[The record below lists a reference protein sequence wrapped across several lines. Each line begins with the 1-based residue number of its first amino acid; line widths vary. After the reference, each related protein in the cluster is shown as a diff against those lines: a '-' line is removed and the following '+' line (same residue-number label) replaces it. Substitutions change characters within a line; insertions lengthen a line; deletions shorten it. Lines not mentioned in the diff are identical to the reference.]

1 MRSLVLATLASWL
14 AGANAFFFGNLFPK
28 TKPSYKYKPSYRP
41 GSSIFRP
48 SLPIEDWKP
57 QYGQY
62 GPNDFVPTS
71 TEPETDEKPQ
81 YFDDKP
87 MYIKDEPVY
96 VNVRPKPKPIFPQ
109 IQIPPFDVLRH
120 FLAKLALLKNH
131 FLGKLNFFGGIFG
144 SPPNKHLYKPKPGY
158 RPRPSYKP
166 RPNRPTRKPTPSKPT
181 TTLPTITARPSYST
195 PSDSYG
201 APWGDLLPVATTR
214 RPSTS
219 TKPPR
224 STFFP
229 WPPRPPSSGYGAPW
243 DDLITPSPNRS
254 PSSTS
259 PPRKTTTYP
268 SLTLPPFPPL
278 DSYGAPLG
286 PLLPSDGTADQ
297 PLIYDNLIG
306 PRFPED
312 QRPSAKLSTT
322 PTPWRLG
329 SNAYTQVNRQPP
341 PAPQTFVVQAAKK
354 APKKIGPAVAPLDG
368 YGAPLATVVT
378 TPQPIIS
385 VASEAAA
392 ATTLITELP
401 GVEAA
406 RAVRPL
412 DGYGAPQGLVVGIKS
427 NQKGEEVTPTP
438 EPDVPEG
445 FQSSHNQWEPMTGPH
460 QTGVSRSMRME
471 DKDVEGHTVR
481 AQFKVEG
488 DPTQT
493 LTEWVITPN
502 PGYRPAAVTGASVQM
517 SPPTQDRGDPWDKG
531 ESNEVAEMIETTTT
545 EDVVEPSFEN
555 LRDLMVESTTKKTEL
570 EDTLYTIFLEIMNQ
584 TMAANFETTTPT
596 LPGRPESIEDIISF
610 IKDVTNNT
618 ESFRSQQTKDLTDND
633 LPKVVDTS
641 VVVTSKSVVTHDAST
656 EEPETTTTERKH
668 VKEEDPQTDKA
679 SSHFIMGQGING
691 FITGIVRLQEDARFL
706 YDPKTG
712 TLVGKE
718 KRRS

>member
-1 MRSLVLATLASWL
+1 
-14 AGANAFFFGNLFPK
+14 
-28 TKPSYKYKPSYRP
+28 
-41 GSSIFRP
+41 
-48 SLPIEDWKP
+48 
-57 QYGQY
+57 
-62 GPNDFVPTS
+62 
-71 TEPETDEKPQ
+71 
-81 YFDDKP
+81 
-87 MYIKDEPVY
+87 MYIKDTPIY
-96 VNVRPKPKPIFPQ
+96 VNLRPKPKPIFPQ
-109 IQIPPFDVLRH
+109 IKIPPFDVVRH

-144 SPPNKHLYKPKPGY
+144 RSPKPVFKPKPGY

-166 RPNRPTRKPTPSKPT
+166 RPNRPTRKPTPSRPT
-181 TTLPTITARPSYST
+181 TTALPTITTRPSYST

-243 DDLITPSPNRS
+243 DDLITPSPPRS

-259 PPRKTTTYP
+259 PPRQTTTYP
-268 SLTLPPFPPL
+268 SLTLPPYPPL

-286 PLLPSDGTADQ
+286 PLLPSDGPADQ

-306 PRFPED
+306 PRFPLN
-312 QRPSAKLSTT
+312 QRPSTKTSTT

-329 SNAYTQVNRQPP
+329 SFAYTQVNRQPP
-341 PAPQTFVVQAAKK
+341 PAPQTFIVEAAKK

-385 VASEAAA
+385 VPSAAA
-392 ATTLITELP
+392 EAEVTILSTELP

-412 DGYGAPQGLVVGIKS
+412 DDYGAPQGLIVGIKS
-427 NQKGEEVTPTP
+427 NEKGEDITPTP
-438 EPDVPEG
+438 EPEVPEG
-445 FQSSHNQWEPMTGPH
+445 FQSSNNQWKPMNGPQ

-471 DKDVEGHTVR
+471 DKDVEDHTVR
-481 AQFKVEG
+481 AQFEVEG

-502 PGYRPAAVTGASVQM
+502 PGYRPAAVTGSSVEM
-517 SPPTQDRGDPWDKG
+517 SPPTGDRGAPWDEE

-584 TMAANFETTTPT
+584 TMAANFETTTPA

-618 ESFRSQQTKDLTDND
+618 ENFRSQQDNDFTDND
-633 LPKVVDTS
+633 LPTVADTS
-641 VVVTSKSVVTHDAST
+641 FVNGNSVTHDAHT
-656 EEPETTTTERKH
+656 EEPESTTTEKNPGKVEKCPFMLLFVNH
-668 VKEEDPQTDKA
+668 PFLHSGEP
-679 SSHFIMGQGING
+679 SS
-691 FITGIVRLQEDARFL
+691 
-706 YDPKTG
+706 
-712 TLVGKE
+712 
-718 KRRS
+718 